1 MRRAI
6 AARGMEAAT
15 EPLLRIP
22 LVLRSREPELQA
34 LLRRAQR
41 LARTHQPLLLCGEAG
56 CGKLA
61 LARAIHLTSRR
72 CDAPFIALRTSQ
84 LGAGSPPPVVLPA
97 QGSLYID
104 ELAALP
110 PSAQSTLLAAHDA
123 SGRAVRLLFATRHDP
138 GTLLRLGG
146 MAPALFARLAAFSL
160 RLLELRRRPRDI
172 VPLAEALAARLAVRR
187 GIRARRFALS
197 ARRALQAH
205 AWPGNLPELR
215 SAVAHAFLL
224 SLRDARCSRLP
235 CIQRHHLPT
244 SLVAAT
250 AGVVPQVLVLP
261 LGLPLREV
269 ERAFIAAT
277 ISACRGNRSAAA
289 AQLSIS
295 RRSLYDRLRAAP
307 LLHDAQEAQ
316 EEEDDDDEVL
326 LEAAVPDLGQLHEN
340 APDLEQPFLE
350 QSPRVATFLEQS
362 RRPQPALRRAG

>member
-1 MRRAI
+1 MRRAM

-61 LARAIHLTSRR
+61 LARALHLTSRR

-84 LGAGSPPPVVLPA
+84 LGAGSQPVALPA

-110 PSAQSTLLAAHDA
+110 PSVQSALLAAHEA

-187 GIRARRFALS
+187 GVRARRFALS

-277 ISACRGNRSAAA
+277 LSACRGNRSAAA

-307 LLHDAQEAQ
+307 LLHDAQAAQ
-316 EEEDDDDEVL
+316 EEDDDDAL
-326 LEAAVPDLGQLHEN
+326 LEAAVPDLEQLHKN

-362 RRPQPALRRAG
+362 RGPQPALRRAG